1 LKLLVPDLGL
11 GFGVMSDTQ
20 EQRLEKIEEKLD
32 RLADAVVSIARIE
45 ERVATVLR
53 QNDRFFIRM
62 DKIEQRLDDVEA
74 QSDVNSN
81 TGRFIERFMW
91 IVVAAAI
98 GLLVYFVRIGG

>member
-1 LKLLVPDLGL
+1 
-11 GFGVMSDTQ
+11 MSDTQ

-53 QNDRFFIRM
+53 QNDRFFTRM
-62 DKIEQRLDDVEA
+62 DKIEQRLDDVES
-74 QSDVNSN
+74 QSNVNSN

>member
-1 LKLLVPDLGL
+1 
-11 GFGVMSDTQ
+11 MSDTQ
-20 EQRLEKIEEKLD
+20 EQRLEKIEVKLD

>member
-1 LKLLVPDLGL
+1 
-11 GFGVMSDTQ
+11 MSDTQ

-81 TGRFIERFMW
+81 TGRFIKRFMW

>member
-1 LKLLVPDLGL
+1 MKLLVPDLGL

>member
-1 LKLLVPDLGL
+1 
-11 GFGVMSDTQ
+11 MSDTQ
-20 EQRLEKIEEKLD
+20 DQRLEKIEEKLD

>member
-1 LKLLVPDLGL
+1 
-11 GFGVMSDTQ
+11 MTQ
-20 EQRLEKIEEKLD
+20 AQNERRLERVEEKLD
-32 RLADAVVSIARIE
+32 KLAEAVVSIARIE

-62 DKIEQRLDDVEA
+62 DKIEQRLEDVES

-91 IVVAAAI
+91 IVVAAGI
-98 GLLVYFVRIGG
+98 GLLVYFLRT

>member
-1 LKLLVPDLGL
+1 
-11 GFGVMSDTQ
+11 MSDSQ

-62 DKIEQRLDDVEA
+62 DKIEQRLEDVES

-81 TGRFIERFMW
+81 TGRFIELSL
-91 IVVAAAI
+91 IHI
-98 GLLVYFVRIGG
+98 

>member
-1 LKLLVPDLGL
+1 MKLLVPDLDL

-20 EQRLEKIEEKLD
+20 EQRLEKIEVKLD

-53 QNDRFFIRM
+53 QNDRFFTRM
-62 DKIEQRLDDVEA
+62 DKIEQRLDDVES
-74 QSDVNSN
+74 QSNVNSN

>member
-1 LKLLVPDLGL
+1 MKLLVPDLGL
-11 GFGVMSDTQ
+11 GFGVMSDIQ

>member
-1 LKLLVPDLGL
+1 
-11 GFGVMSDTQ
+11 MSDTQ
-20 EQRLEKIEEKLD
+20 EQRLEKIEIKLD

-45 ERVATVLR
+45 ERVATVLK
-53 QNDRFFIRM
+53 QNDRFFTRM

>member
-1 LKLLVPDLGL
+1 MAD
-11 GFGVMSDTQ
+11 SQ

-62 DKIEQRLDDVEA
+62 DKIEQRLDDVES

-81 TGRFIERFMW
+81 TERFIERFMW
-91 IVVAAAI
+91 IVVAAGI
-98 GLLVYFVRIGG
+98 GLLVYFLRT

>member
-1 LKLLVPDLGL
+1 
-11 GFGVMSDTQ
+11 M
-20 EQRLEKIEEKLD
+20 
-32 RLADAVVSIARIE
+32 SIARIE

-81 TGRFIERFMW
+81 TSF
-91 IVVAAAI
+91 
-98 GLLVYFVRIGG
+98 

>member
-1 LKLLVPDLGL
+1 MAD
-11 GFGVMSDTQ
+11 SQ

-91 IVVAAAI
+91 IVVAA
-98 GLLVYFVRIGG
+98 

>member
-1 LKLLVPDLGL
+1 
-11 GFGVMSDTQ
+11 MSDSQ

-53 QNDRFFIRM
+53 HNDRFFIRM
-62 DKIEQRLDDVEA
+62 DKIEQRLEDVES

-91 IVVAAAI
+91 IVGAAGI
-98 GLLVYFVRIGG
+98 GLLVYFLRT

>member
-1 LKLLVPDLGL
+1 MAD
-11 GFGVMSDTQ
+11 SQ

-45 ERVATVLR
+45 ERVATDLR

-91 IVVAAAI
+91 IVVAAGI
-98 GLLVYFVRIGG
+98 GLLVYFLRT

>member
-1 LKLLVPDLGL
+1 MKLLVPDLGL

-20 EQRLEKIEEKLD
+20 EQRLEKIEVKLD

>member
-1 LKLLVPDLGL
+1 MKLLVPDLDL

>member
-1 LKLLVPDLGL
+1 
-11 GFGVMSDTQ
+11 
-20 EQRLEKIEEKLD
+20 
-32 RLADAVVSIARIE
+32 
-45 ERVATVLR
+45 
-53 QNDRFFIRM
+53 M

>member
-1 LKLLVPDLGL
+1 MAD
-11 GFGVMSDTQ
+11 SQ

-62 DKIEQRLDDVEA
+62 DKIEQRLEDVES

-91 IVVAAAI
+91 IVVAAVI
-98 GLLVYFVRIGG
+98 GLLVYFLRT

>member
-1 LKLLVPDLGL
+1 
-11 GFGVMSDTQ
+11 MSDIQ
-20 EQRLEKIEEKLD
+20 EHRLEKIEEKLD

>member
-1 LKLLVPDLGL
+1 
-11 GFGVMSDTQ
+11 MSDSQ
-20 EQRLEKIEEKLD
+20 DQRLEKIEQKID